1 MIASPDPRYISPEDY
16 LAGEKQSSVRYE
28 YRNGEVYAMSG
39 GSDAH
44 ETIAPN
50 LLVALKTK
58 LQGSGCR
65 VYISGM
71 KVQIESKNCFYY
83 PDVMVTCDERDR
95 TPEGIKYFPKLIVE
109 VLSPSTEKFDRTLKF
124 SDYRAIETLEEYVV
138 VSQDRQCVE
147 VYRQG
152 DREWSQQTYDAGEVS
167 FESLGIGVA
176 IADIYDDVL

>member
-16 LAGEKQSSVRYE
+16 LAGEQQSPVRYE
-28 YRNGEVYAMSG
+28 YRNGEVYAISG

-50 LLVALKTK
+50 LASLLKRQS
-58 LQGSGCR
+58 QGSGGR
-65 VYISGM
+65 TYIAGM
-71 KVQIESKNCFYY
+71 KVRIESKNCFYY

-147 VYRQG
+147 VYRRG
-152 DREWSQQTYDAGEVS
+152 DHEWSQQIYEAGEVA

-176 IADIYDDVL
+176 IAEIYDDVL